1 MQTRRYWLRLLA
13 LTLVA
18 LVAALMVLPVGLGVL
33 LMSGLTHPACTLS
46 ADPARADLTFEDIRF
61 QSPRGLALR
70 GFFMPGTNGAT
81 VIVVPAYANDRGG
94 DLPDAAL
101 LNRAGFNVLTF
112 DSPVCAGAA
121 VHTLG
126 VAEADDVLAAY
137 DYLRTR
143 PDVDPGRISLHGFSS
158 AGSTSLFAAARLP
171 ALRAVSAMGGY
182 HNLSEQLGLGQEN
195 GLLHRLMMV
204 GAEVGYR
211 LSTGL
216 DVRSLSPLAVIDRI
230 APRPILLIYGSR
242 EVSLP
247 GARQMLDRARSGG
260 GSAEL
265 WVVEG
270 ASHGNY
276 HDIAGSAYQQRLVAF
291 HRAALL
297 DEQPPR

>member
-1 MQTRRYWLRLLA
+1 VRTRRYWLRLLA
-13 LTLVA
+13 LTVFALAAA
-18 LVAALMVLPVGLGVL
+18 LVLLPVGLGAL
-33 LMSGLTHPACTLS
+33 LMWGLTHPACTPS
-46 ADPARADLTFEDIRF
+46 GDPALYGLAFEDVRF
-61 QSPRGLALR
+61 DTPRGSTLR
-70 GFFMPGTNGAT
+70 GFFLSGDNGAT

-121 VHTLG
+121 VHSLG
-126 VAEADDVLAAY
+126 VAEADDAIAAY

-143 PDVDPGRISLHGFSS
+143 ADVDPERVSIHGFSS

-171 ALRAVSAMGGY
+171 ALRAVSAKGGY
-182 HNLSEQLGLGQEN
+182 HNLAEQLGLGRES
-195 GLLHRLMMV
+195 GLLHRLITV

-211 LSTGL
+211 LTTGL
-216 DVRSLSPLAVIDRI
+216 DVRVLSPLAVIDQI
-230 APRPILLIYGSR
+230 QPRPILLIYGSR

-247 GARQMLDRARSGG
+247 GARQMLEPAQAAGG
-260 GSAEL
+260 HVEL

-270 ASHGNY
+270 ASHGDY
-276 HDIAGSAYQQRLVAF
+276 LAVAGPDYAQRLVAF

-297 DEQPPR
+297 E